1 MSTSTGTMK
10 NFFNVLKSYSNDTT
24 INGVTIL
31 DQAVRATT
39 RFSGLQD
46 AINNFVADVAYAT
59 KNYGA
64 TESLKLNCGMVLGAE
79 RDRTADTG
87 AVSGYNAGNGEV
99 KDAQSIVPEDDVI
112 LSELPA
118 PAARASSVHSY
129 TGADGKTFN
138 YTITY
143 PYDYLQVMD
152 LADVQPD
159 ENGSTDYSNVPTT
172 YIKPEN
178 TYYDPRTR
186 TKTPYSGVDLA
197 TSTLNMIKGIEN
209 YWMDESLKLAY
220 DSYGLD
226 FNNKNINVIFATN
239 APYSADTTP
248 TGLIDM
254 ETFFPVDSIDLHID
268 ADGNLGLDPSDPNGK
283 SAVLDISYYD
293 RTIAHEMIHA
303 VMFGAGL
310 FKKDMPQ
317 FFTEGVAELV
327 QGLDDYDGYSYYR
340 GTNKFGTP
348 DIFTGFA
355 SNTES
360 LREALPLKA
369 GTGKSSAYAAGYMFL
384 RYLGQ
389 QSLPVNVEF
398 GSSTESKTFTHSNS
412 QDIISGYKNSDKINL
427 ASGVQ
432 ITDTNFSNNDLFV
445 SSNIGTIILR
455 DARGKVLNFA
465 DQNGN
470 VQNHKLFA
478 NWAGSIDFRACNEN
492 ITVYGADNSDNDIWA
507 GNGGSLLWG
516 GAYGNDNLVGG
527 NGVDEFIAGV
537 GSGNDSIFKAES
549 GDIINLN
556 STTLNQISSTQINS
570 DGINLSFTDGGTLN
584 VLGNVAATFKL
595 ADGSTYLADQ
605 SSSQWIKG

>member
-1 MSTSTGTMK
+1 MSAPTDTMK
-10 NFFNVLKSYSNDTT
+10 NFFNVLKNYSNDTT
-24 INGVTIL
+24 INGVTVL
-31 DQAVRATT
+31 DQAVRTTT
-39 RFSGLQD
+39 RFAGLQD
-46 AINNFVADVAYAT
+46 AINNFVADIARAT
-59 KNYGA
+59 ENYGA
-64 TESLKLNCGMVLGAE
+64 TESLKLNCGMILGAE

-87 AVSGYNAGNGEV
+87 AVIGYNAGNGEL

-118 PAARASSVHSY
+118 PVTRASSVHSY
-129 TGADGKTFN
+129 TGADGKTFY
-138 YTITY
+138 YTVTY
-143 PYDYLQVMD
+143 PYDYLEVMD
-152 LADVQPD
+152 LSTVQSD
-159 ENGSTDYSNVPTT
+159 ENGSMDYSNVPTT

-186 TKTPYSGVDLA
+186 APYSGVDLA

-254 ETFFPVDSIDLHID
+254 ETFFPVDSIDIHIS

-283 SAVLDISYYD
+283 SAVLNISYYD

-310 FKKDMPQ
+310 FKQGMPQ
-317 FFTEGVAELV
+317 FFTEGIAELV

-360 LREALPLKA
+360 LREALPLKE
-369 GTGKSSAYAAGYMFL
+369 GTGTSSAYAAGYMFL
-384 RYLGQ
+384 RYLTQ
-389 QSLPVNVEF
+389 QSLPVNTEF
-398 GSSTESKTFTHSNS
+398 VSSTESNTFNHSTS
-412 QDIISGYKNSDKINL
+412 QDIISGYKDIDKINL

-432 ITDTNFSNNDLFV
+432 VIGTNISGNDLFV
-445 SSNIGTIILR
+445 SSNIGTMILR
-455 DARGKVLNFA
+455 DGYGKILNFA
-465 DQNGN
+465 DENGDI
-470 VQNHKLFA
+470 QSHQLFA
-478 NWAGSIDFRACNEN
+478 NRAGVIDFRTCNEK

-516 GAYGNDNLVGG
+516 GAYGKDNLIGG
-527 NGVDEFIAGV
+527 DGVDEFIAGV
-537 GSGNDSIFKAES
+537 GSGNDSIFKAEN
-549 GDIINLN
+549 GDTINLN
-556 STTLNQISSTQINS
+556 STTMDQISVAQINS
-570 DGINLSFTDGGTLN
+570 DGINFSFTDGSTLN
-584 VLGNVAATFKL
+584 VLGNVDATFKL

-605 SSSQWIKG
+605 SSSQWIKK